1 VARENR
7 TWSIEHMLGELLVP
21 GVWVAKSTFQMYIE
35 GAGRTQCWSIFL
47 DSRIDK
53 PKTPEPAKA
62 RELR

>member
-1 VARENR
+1 
-7 TWSIEHMLGELLVP
+7 MLGELLVP